1 MLLPELQKIID
12 ITITKLN
19 TLVDDPNYN
28 SATIITILENSIN
41 EIQNLKPSS
50 HSDSVKRGGRI
61 RIPNRIPN
69 RIPTNPSDII
79 HVPTPEEIA
88 EKLKKAA
95 EDKIRKSVD
104 DAFNNIKNQFPDINQ
119 EKQNMLNKLEEIKNQ
134 FTDFLNVNTLIEKAI
149 NEAEKLCEE
158 YLKSKLSS
166 IEQAIPVISY
176 PDVELQLN
184 GKTLHCNVLVYFVEA
199 NYQGNAP
206 QNDFIV
212 KIEVTLEQSIS
223 NLSPPDITV
232 EPQFGNVD
240 DRIRQEI
247 ENQKQALIQGMI
259 TALFSDYLT
268 VFNKFREIA
277 DI

>member
-1 MLLPELQKIID
+1 MLIPELQKIID
-12 ITITKLN
+12 STITKLN
-19 TLVDDPNYN
+19 TLVEDSNYN
-28 SATIITILENSIN
+28 SATIVTILENSIN

-50 HSDSVKRGGRI
+50 HSDSVKWGGRI
-61 RIPNRIPN
+61 RIPNRIP
-69 RIPTNPSDII
+69 TNPGDII
-79 HVPTPEEIA
+79 PVPTPEEIA

-104 DAFNNIKNQFPDINQ
+104 DAFNNIKNQIPDINQ

-176 PDVELQLN
+176 PDVELKLN

-223 NLSPPDITV
+223 NLSPPDIKI